1 MFRVTFNDPK
11 NILNFFKKK
20 KKTFLDASHFFPAAG
35 HDINYPQKPQ
45 FPLEENDIRDQST
58 GPEVGFISMVVS
70 KSASSV
76 AVLDDQSKD
85 CFLWLALV
93 VSV

>member
-1 MFRVTFNDPK
+1 M
-11 NILNFFKKK
+11 
-20 KKTFLDASHFFPAAG
+20 DAFQFFPAAG

-45 FPLEENDIRDQST
+45 FPPEENDIRDQSM
-58 GPEVGFISMVVS
+58 GPEVDFISMVVS

-76 AVLDDQSKD
+76 AALDCHSKD